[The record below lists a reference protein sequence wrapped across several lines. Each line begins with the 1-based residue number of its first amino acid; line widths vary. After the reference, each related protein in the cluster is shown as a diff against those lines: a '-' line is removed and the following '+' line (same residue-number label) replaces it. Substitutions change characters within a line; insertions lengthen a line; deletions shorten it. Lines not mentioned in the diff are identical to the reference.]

1 MRIASCVVDG
11 AHQFGCIEGDQFVAF
26 TPQHASWEAVLAAS
40 CEGTL
45 QRGDRKTPVSQLQW
59 LPPIASTGRIVCIG
73 LNYAL
78 HAREGGHAIP
88 DYPAVFLRGAL
99 SAVGHR
105 QPLIQPALSERF
117 DYEAE
122 LAVVIGRRCRHVRAA
137 DALDVVAGYTCFND
151 GSARDFQRKST
162 QWTMGKNFDASG
174 ALGPAVVTP
183 DALPAA
189 AHGLR
194 IQARLNGR
202 TVQDSTTADM
212 IFAVPQ
218 LIETLSAV
226 MTLLPGDV
234 IATGTPSGVGFA
246 RTPPLFMVPGDLC
259 EIEIEGIGVLSN
271 TVRTDDAGD

>member
-1 MRIASCVVDG
+1 MRIASGLLDG
-11 AHQFGCIEGDQFVAF
+11 TPRFGAIEGEHFIPFA
-26 TPQHASWEAVLAAS
+26 PAHASWQAVLVAA
-40 CEGTL
+40 CAGQL
-45 QRGDRKTPVSQLQW
+45 QRSTQRTPVSALRW
-59 LPPIASTGRIVCIG
+59 LAPMPATGRIICVG

-78 HAREGGHAIP
+78 HAREGGHALP
-88 DYPAVFLRGAL
+88 DYPAIFLRGAL
-99 SAVGHR
+99 SAVGHGE
-105 QPLIQPALSERF
+105 PLVKPALSERF

-122 LAVVIGRRCRHVRAA
+122 LAVVIGRRGRHVRAA
-137 DALDVVAGYTCFND
+137 DALDLVAGYTCFND

-174 ALGPAVVTP
+174 ALGPFVVTP
-183 DALPAA
+183 DELPAG

-194 IQARLNGR
+194 IQARLNGQ

-212 IFAVPQ
+212 VFGVPQ

-246 RTPPLFMVPGDLC
+246 RTPPLFMQPGDRC

-271 TVRTDDAGD
+271 PVRAEDAGA

>member
-1 MRIASCVVDG
+1 MRIASGLVDG
-11 AHQFGCIEGDQFVAF
+11 TPRFGAIEGEHFIPF
-26 TPQHASWEAVLAAS
+26 TPTHTSWEAVLAAA
-40 CEGTL
+40 CAGQL
-45 QRGDRKTPVSQLQW
+45 QRSADRTPVSALRW
-59 LPPIASTGRIVCIG
+59 LPPMPATGRIICVG

-78 HAREGGHAIP
+78 HAREGGHALP
-88 DYPAVFLRGAL
+88 DYPAIFLRGAL
-99 SAVGHR
+99 SAVGHGE
-105 QPLIQPALSERF
+105 PLVKPALSERF

-122 LAVVIGRRCRHVRAA
+122 LAVVIGRRGRHVRAA
-137 DALDVVAGYTCFND
+137 EALDLVAGYTCFND

-174 ALGPAVVTP
+174 ALGPAIVTP
-183 DALPAA
+183 DELPAG

-194 IQARLNGR
+194 IQARLNGQ

-212 IFAVPQ
+212 IFGVPQ

-246 RTPPLFMVPGDLC
+246 RTPPLFMQPGDRC
-259 EIEIEGIGVLSN
+259 EIEIEGIGILSN
-271 TVRTDDAGD
+271 PVRAEDAGG

>member
-11 AHQFGCIEGDQFVAF
+11 AHQFGCIEGDEFIAF
-26 TPQHASWEAVLAAS
+26 TPQPASWDAVLAAS
-40 CEGTL
+40 CAGTL
-45 QRGDRKTPVSQLQW
+45 QRGDQRKPVSQLQW
-59 LPPIASTGRIVCIG
+59 LPPIASTGRIICIG

-105 QPLIQPALSERF
+105 QPLIQPALSQRF

-122 LAVVIGRRCRHVRAA
+122 LAVVIGQRCRHVRAA
-137 DALDVVAGYTCFND
+137 DALHVVAGYTCFND

-183 DALPAA
+183 DELPAA

-246 RTPPLFMVPGDLC
+246 RTPPLFMVPGDVC

-271 TVRTDDAGD
+271 TVRADDAGA